1 MWNEGLI
8 YKIKSMGVKDDLLT
22 LIETFFFME
31 RQQRIVLNGQE
42 SERMIVK
49 TGMPW
54 GSILGPLLFIYILI
68 IYQII

>member
-1 MWNEGLI
+1 
-8 YKIKSMGVKDDLLT
+8 MGVKDDLRT
-22 LIETFFFME
+22 LIETFFME

-42 SERMIVK
+42 SERMIFK
-49 TGMPW
+49 TDMPW

>member
-1 MWNEGLI
+1 
-8 YKIKSMGVKDDLLT
+8 
-22 LIETFFFME
+22 ME

>member
-1 MWNEGLI
+1 
-8 YKIKSMGVKDDLLT
+8 MGVKDDLRT
-22 LIETFFFME
+22 LIETFFME

>member
-8 YKIKSMGVKDDLLT
+8 YKIKSMGVKDDLRT
-22 LIETFFFME
+22 LIETFFME

>member
-1 MWNEGLI
+1 
-8 YKIKSMGVKDDLLT
+8 MGVKDDLRT
-22 LIETFFFME
+22 LIETFFME

-49 TGMPW
+49 TDMPW
-54 GSILGPLLFIYILI
+54 GSILDPLLFIYILI